1 MDFFKKVFG
10 EKKAYVIL
18 GHGGDTGEY
27 NARQKVQE
35 GYTFITNSTCGN
47 AILGINSHEKL
58 RKIQAFNKKVYTN
71 PINHKSNINRTVQE
85 THMFPPG
92 SSVPGMSIQFITYFY
107 KNNPFLDI
115 SPVGIF
121 EIPTSV
127 SFKNTMKKM
136 DEINPTNIQEIID
149 SIFFHKENL
158 LRDHFKK
165 VLSPKIK
172 DEIEKYKTTNDVKSL
187 FLNLQVTYSI
197 QELLEKGLLPK
208 GVYYAFMCRSYG
220 KNKINEKV
228 LRTRRLSLNQQQQ
241 LFGKPQND
249 YTGLSY
255 YGRPSTVSSASSVT
269 ASEESEDSEEEIVV
283 PTPATR
289 TPLPPTISH
298 LSMYGK
304 KPPILTRKRGGGDQ
318 YYRKDGPD
326 YYVCFHKSGNC
337 FPLDESE
344 NIQKAKAYLK
354 AKENASRP
362 NPALLNRST
371 RVAHMTRNMKHYNGP
386 RGYNG
391 ASGVKNFGGK
401 RRYTRKQHKA

>member
-1 MDFFKKVFG
+1 MDLFKKVFG
-10 EKKAYVIL
+10 EKKAYIIL
-18 GHGGDTGEY
+18 GHGGDSGEY
-27 NARQKVQE
+27 NTRQKVQE
-35 GYTFITNSTCGN
+35 GYTFITNSTCGRAETHTN
-47 AILGINSHEKL
+47 YIEKI
-58 RKIQAFNKKVYTN
+58 RKIQTVNKKMYTN
-71 PINHKSNINRTVQE
+71 PKNHKSQINYAIKE

-92 SSVPGMSIQFITYFY
+92 SYVPDMSIQFGTYFQ
-107 KNNPFLDI
+107 KNSPFVDT

-121 EIPTSV
+121 EIPTSI
-127 SFKNTMKKM
+127 SFKNTTKKM
-136 DEINPTNIQEIID
+136 DEINHTNIQEIID

-158 LRDHFKK
+158 LQDHFKK

-197 QELLEKGLLPK
+197 QELLQKELLPK

-241 LFGKPQND
+241 LFGNKTQT
-249 YTGLSY
+249 YSGLDY
-255 YGRPSTVSSASSVT
+255 YGRKKTISNVSSVST
-269 ASEESEDSEEEIVV
+269 GEESEDSEEEK
-283 PTPATR
+283 TPAIK
-289 TPLPPTISH
+289 TPVSSTISH
-298 LSMYGK
+298 LSMYGRN
-304 KPPILTRKRGGGDQ
+304 PLLTRKRGGGDQ

-326 YYVCFHKSGNC
+326 YFVCFPGRDC
-337 FPLDESE
+337 FPLDSSE
-344 NIQKAKAYLK
+344 DIRKAKAYLK

-401 RRYTRKQHKA
+401 RRHTRKQRKA